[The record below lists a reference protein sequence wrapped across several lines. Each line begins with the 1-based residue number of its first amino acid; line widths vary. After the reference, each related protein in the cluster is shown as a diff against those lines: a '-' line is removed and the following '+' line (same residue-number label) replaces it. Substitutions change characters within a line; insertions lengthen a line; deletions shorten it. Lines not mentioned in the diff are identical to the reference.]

1 VSLRTL
7 LLLLVLATGL
17 PIAAFGL
24 LSAASVVDREQS
36 AYEAAIRDRN
46 RAFMSAVDAELNGH
60 VQTLRALAGSRALA
74 GDDIRD
80 FYEAARNVLETQA
93 SWTNITLH
101 AADGRQLM
109 NLAVA
114 WGSALPERPYEPRS
128 FELALKTQ
136 APAIGNI
143 IEGAPFGQPPS
154 IPVRM
159 PLVRSGRVVYI
170 LTALVRPESFQS
182 VLTKQQLPAGWVSGL
197 VDGNGRFIARVPARP
212 VGSMA
217 GDEYRAHVRQSP
229 EGWYRGRTVEGLDTY
244 TAHTASHV
252 SDWTVGYAIPA
263 NLVLA
268 SARHAA
274 WTMALGAAIC
284 LAIALTG
291 ALLLG
296 RRITRPM
303 SQLAA
308 QAPDMGSGTPL
319 APIRSAIRELD
330 ALARALKQASE
341 AIRAR
346 DQELHQRAAEL
357 QRADVHKTQFLA
369 TLSHELRNPLAPIA
383 NGLALL
389 ERQQGDAAAHT
400 RAMMNRQMAHLRRL
414 IDDLLDVSRIDRGK
428 LDLRRE
434 RIAIHVVMASAIET
448 VKPSMD
454 AKSQRLVV
462 RYAAEPLFV
471 DGDSVRL
478 SQVLSNILHNA
489 SKFTPSGGL
498 IELTSASDAGEAI
511 VRVTDSGIG
520 FEPSDAERVFEMF
533 VQLDPGRGQMTVG
546 LGLGLTLA
554 RSFVEMHGGRIQAT
568 SEGIGRGA
576 QFTVRLPLAAAAGTA
591 AVTAQTSG
599 HHSKVRRRI
608 LVVDDNADAAE
619 SLATLLR
626 LHDMEARACY
636 DAEQAL
642 EVAADFKPDL
652 AFLDLSMPGMNG
664 VELGRKLRTQAGA
677 RPLVLVAL
685 TGMGQK
691 ADIEETQAGGFAAH
705 LTKPA
710 AKDAVLRIAVGL
722 TENVVAFSPDSAKK
736 SG

>member
-93 SWTNITLH
+93 AWTNITLH

-109 NLAVA
+109 NLAMA

-143 IEGAPFGQPPS
+143 IGGAPSGPPPS

-159 PLVRSGRVVYI
+159 PLVRSGHVVYI

-252 SDWTVGYAIPA
+252 SEWTVGYAIPA
-263 NLVLA
+263 DLVLA

-303 SQLAA
+303 SQLAS
-308 QAPDMGSGTPL
+308 QAPNMGSGAPL

-346 DQELHQRAAEL
+346 DQELQQRAAEL

-389 ERQQGDAAAHT
+389 ERQQGEAAAQT

-428 LDLRRE
+428 LDLRRD
-434 RIAIHVVMASAIET
+434 RIAIDAVVASAIET

-462 RYAAEPLFV
+462 RYAPEPLAV
-471 DGDSVRL
+471 DGDLVRL
-478 SQVLSNILHNA
+478 SQVLANILHNA
-489 SKFTPSGGL
+489 AKFTPNGGL
-498 IELTSASDAGEAI
+498 IEVATASEGGDA
-511 VRVTDSGIG
+511 VVKVTDSGAG
-520 FEPSDAERVFEMF
+520 FEPGEAERMFEMF
-533 VQLDPGRGQMTVG
+533 VQLESTRGHAAGG

-554 RSFVEMHGGRIQAT
+554 RSLVDMHGGRIEAA
-568 SEGIGRGA
+568 SAGIGRGA
-576 QFTVRLPLAAAAGTA
+576 QFTVRLPLAAASARASA
-591 AVTAQTSG
+591 APEQPADRALR
-599 HHSKVRRRI
+599 RRRI
-608 LVVDDNADAAE
+608 LVVDDNADAAD
-619 SLATLLR
+619 SLAALLR
-626 LHDMEARACY
+626 VHGMEARACY
-636 DAEQAL
+636 DSEQAL
-642 EVAADFKPDL
+642 EVAAEFKPDL
-652 AFLDLSMPGMNG
+652 AFLDLSMPGMG
-664 VELGRKLRTQAGA
+664 GIELGRKLREQARE
-677 RPLVLVAL
+677 RPLALVAL

-691 ADIEETQAGGFAAH
+691 ADIEETQAAGFAAH